1 MSMAARLGDTTAHGG
16 SIVLGFPTVLIG
28 GAPAAR
34 LTDLHACPMV
44 TPGVPP
50 IPHVGG
56 PILKGLPTVLVGNLP
71 QSCVGDMALCVGP
84 PDSIVMGCPT
94 VVVGTGGGGGGGGGG
109 GAAAGLGGAS
119 GAMSG
124 AAASGVRQ
132 PAGAPQQQP
141 TRSRGDGLYETRA
154 TAPIVVVGDL
164 AYTAS
169 TLRALRAI
177 AARETGRAALEA
189 LRERG
194 GAVTLRD
201 DGGAGASVR
210 TDGDAAAVAVAMGA
224 VEDVGRAA
232 GDAFALERCL
242 WVTLDLLHGATAT
255 RLDLD
260 LRLAG

>member
-1 MSMAARLGDTTAHGG
+1 MSLAARMGDTTAHGG
-16 SIVLGFPTVLIG
+16 SIVAGYPTVLIG
-28 GAPAAR
+28 GVPAAR
-34 LTDLHACPMV
+34 ITDMHACPMV

-56 PILKGLPTVLVGNLP
+56 PIVKGFPTVLVGNLP
-71 QSCVGDMALCVGP
+71 QSCLGDLAVCVGP
-84 PDSIVMGCPT
+84 PDSIVAGCPT
-94 VVVGTGGGGGGGGGG
+94 VLIGTGGGGGGGGGG
-109 GAAAGLGGAS
+109 GAGGLGGAS

-141 TRSRGDGLYETRA
+141 TRSRGDGLYETPA
-154 TAPIVVVGDL
+154 AAPILVVGDL

-177 AARETGRAALEA
+177 AARETGRAAIDA
-189 LRERG
+189 LLAL
-194 GAVTLRD
+194 GAPVTLRD
-201 DGGAGASVR
+201 DGGAGASVHA
-210 TDGDAAAVAVAMGA
+210 DGDAAAVAVAMGA
-224 VEDVGRAA
+224 VEDVARAPS
-232 GDAFALERCL
+232 DAFALERCL
-242 WVTLDLLHGATAT
+242 WVTLDLLQGRTTA